1 MEEDDRMEELAEK
14 NMIEELA
21 KKNVSLRFFGIDEN
35 DVLEGDYA
43 VELSTEERISLQ
55 LIKVLKSRLPF
66 EYYKVVF
73 DNYGDETIIEYIGI
87 EEND

>member
-1 MEEDDRMEELAEK
+1 MENNRIEELAEK

-55 LIKVLKSRLPF
+55 FIKVLKSRLPF

-73 DNYGDETIIEYIGI
+73 DNYGDETIVEFIGV
-87 EEND
+87 EDDE